1 MSKRENK
8 VNEFLEDMLEL
19 QKCKLSNKFTGEL
32 AKNRQPRKWPM
43 VGATLLLDEDSK
55 KEAIA
60 KCNAEY
66 KKKSMEYFLEDY
78 QKLLLLC
85 EHYGIEQANIKDKT
99 GASHIY
105 MLAQLSIALAEE
117 LKVPA
122 FTEKKRR
129 GPKEKWTEFTMALLI
144 AAVKEKVEDK
154 KSQNKEEDEEK
165 LISSACKT
173 LSGQEPWKNFLSVGE
188 ETLSSD
194 ALRHKYYEAKKLKLS
209 NFLGENLAIAAN
221 FKKDLFKSILNK
233 HL

>member
-1 MSKRENK
+1 M
-8 VNEFLEDMLEL
+8 
-19 QKCKLSNKFTGEL
+19 SNKFTGEL
-32 AKNRQPRKWPM
+32 AKNHQPRKWPK

-66 KKKSMEYFLEDY
+66 KKKFMEYFLEDY
-78 QKLLLLC
+78 QKLFLLC

-129 GPKEKWTEFTMALLI
+129 GPKEKWTEYNMGLLI
-144 AAVKEKVEDK
+144 ASVDK
-154 KSQNKEEDEEK
+154 KVKAKQAEGKKEDEKK
-165 LISSACKT
+165 LVSWACKKLAT
-173 LSGQEPWKNFLSVGE
+173 KEPWKSFILK
-188 ETLSSD
+188 ETLSKEGE
-194 ALRHKYYEAKKLKLS
+194 ALRVKYYKAKKSKVSKFIGEAMISGTRIDEDLSDSLLKKL
-209 NFLGENLAIAAN
+209 
-221 FKKDLFKSILNK
+221 
-233 HL
+233 